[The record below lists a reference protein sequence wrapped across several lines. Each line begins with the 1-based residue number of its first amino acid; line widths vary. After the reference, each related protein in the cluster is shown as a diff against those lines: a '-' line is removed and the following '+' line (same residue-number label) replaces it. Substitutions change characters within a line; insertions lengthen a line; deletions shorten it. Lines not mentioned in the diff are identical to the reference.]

1 MRVVQSINARPVQ
14 EPVDVV
20 IVASNPMN
28 ADLRQGLKCIGNVEA
43 SVRPDGLI
51 IGFLECR
58 NGIGDITIPTS
69 KSLPNRVLRFL
80 LKCIGSKRVLGLIDR
95 VKKGAGIEERFLAH
109 FSMQL
114 ARNCQIYVHSHK
126 LPGNIG
132 ARVGLFVQFATVEA
146 MMTAARK
153 RAPKNASVLVYPYAG
168 ATYPTLSKDRQP

>member
-1 MRVVQSINARPVQ
+1 
-14 EPVDVV
+14 
-20 IVASNPMN
+20 MN

-69 KSLPNRVLRFL
+69 KSLPNKMLRFL

-114 ARNCQIYVHSHK
+114 ARNCQIFVHSRQ
-126 LPGNIG
+126 LPADIG

-146 MMTAARK
+146 MMAAARK
-153 RAPKNASVLVYPYAG
+153 RSPKKARVLVYPYAG
-168 ATYPTLSKDRQP
+168 ATYPIFSKDSQS